1 MTVKLKP
8 KQTIIALDVSSLE
21 ETKDLLSIVDKDLF
35 RLKVGKQLFTSQGPK
50 AIDKLRSL
58 GFDIFLDLKL
68 HDIPNTVSKSLANI
82 CNLGVWMSN
91 IHLLGGQEMIEAATS
106 AVKGLNSEMILV
118 GVTILTSLNEN
129 NLVEM
134 GFNSSAEDLA
144 IKLAK
149 LGKQNGIDG
158 VVCSI
163 GDISGIKA
171 SLGGDFLSV
180 TPGVRMIQDIDDQ
193 KRAGSIYDAIQ
204 FGTDFVVIGR
214 EITQAKNPEGV
225 LKKIESLIV

>member
-21 ETKDLLSIVDKDLF
+21 EIKGLLSIIDKDLF

-50 AIDKLRSL
+50 AIEELRYL

-68 HDIPNTVSKSLANI
+68 HDIPNTVSKSLTNI

-91 IHLLGGQEMIEAATS
+91 IHLLGGQEMIEAASST
-106 AVKGLNSEMILV
+106 VKTLNSDMILV

-129 NLVEM
+129 NLDKL
-134 GFNSSAEDLA
+134 GFNSSAEEIALNLA
-144 IKLAK
+144 E
-149 LGKQNGIDG
+149 LGKQNGVDG

-163 GDISGIKA
+163 EDISGIKA

-180 TPGVRMIQDIDDQ
+180 TPGVRMFQDNDDQ
-193 KRAGSIYDAIQ
+193 KRTGSIYDAIQ
-204 FGTDFVVIGR
+204 FGTDFVVVGR
-214 EITQAKNPEGV
+214 EITQAKNPEVV

>member
-8 KQTIIALDVSSLE
+8 KQTIIALDVNSLE
-21 ETKDLLSIVDKDLF
+21 EIKDLISVVDKDLF

-50 AIDKLRSL
+50 VVDKLRSL

-68 HDIPNTVSKSLANI
+68 HDIPNTVSKSLTNI

-91 IHLLGGQEMIEAATS
+91 IHLLGGQEMIMAASST
-106 AVKGLNSEMILV
+106 VKRLNSEMILV

-129 NLVEM
+129 NLVEL
-134 GFNSSAEDLA
+134 GFNSSAEEIA
-144 IKLAK
+144 INLAK

-163 GDISGIKA
+163 EDISGIKA

-180 TPGVRMIQDIDDQ
+180 TPGVRMLQDIDDQ

-204 FGTDFVVIGR
+204 FGTDFVVVGR

>member
-8 KQTIIALDVSSLE
+8 KQTIIALDVNSLE
-21 ETKDLLSIVDKDLF
+21 EIKSLLAIIDKDIF

-50 AIDKLRSL
+50 AIDELKSL

-68 HDIPNTVSKSLANI
+68 HDIPKTVSKSLENI

-91 IHLLGGQEMIEAATS
+91 IHLLGGQEMIQAASSTIKK
-106 AVKGLNSEMILV
+106 ANSDMILV
-118 GVTILTSLNEN
+118 GVTILTSLNET
-129 NLVEM
+129 NLVEL
-134 GFNSSAEDLA
+134 GFNFSTEEMA

-149 LGKQNGIDG
+149 LGKQNDIDG

-163 GDISGIKA
+163 EDISGIKA
-171 SLGGDFLSV
+171 SFGGNFLSV
-180 TPGVRMIQDIDDQ
+180 TPGVRMLQDNDDQ
-193 KRAGSIYDAIQ
+193 KRVGSIYDAIQ
-204 FGTDFVVIGR
+204 FGTDFVVVGR
-214 EITQAKNPEGV
+214 EITQAKNPKEV

>member
-8 KQTIIALDVSSLE
+8 KQTIIALDVNSLE
-21 ETKDLLSIVDKDLF
+21 EIKSLLAIIDKDIF

-50 AIDKLRSL
+50 AIDELKSL

-68 HDIPNTVSKSLANI
+68 HDIPKTVSKSLENI

-91 IHLLGGQEMIEAATS
+91 IHLLGGQEMIQAASSTIKK
-106 AVKGLNSEMILV
+106 VNSDMILV
-118 GVTILTSLNEN
+118 GVTILTSLNET
-129 NLVEM
+129 NLVEL
-134 GFNSSAEDLA
+134 GFNFSTEEMA

-149 LGKQNGIDG
+149 LGKQNGVDG

-163 GDISGIKA
+163 EDISGIKA
-171 SLGGDFLSV
+171 SFGGNFLSV
-180 TPGVRMIQDIDDQ
+180 TPGVRMLQDNDDQ
-193 KRAGSIYDAIQ
+193 KRVGSIYDAIQ
-204 FGTDFVVIGR
+204 FGTDFVVVGR
-214 EITQAKNPEGV
+214 EITQAKNPKEV

>member
-21 ETKDLLSIVDKDLF
+21 EIKGLLSIIDKDLF

-91 IHLLGGQEMIEAATS
+91 IHILGGQEMIEAASST
-106 AVKGLNSEMILV
+106 VKRLNSEMILL

-129 NLVEM
+129 NLVEL
-134 GFNSSAEDLA
+134 GFNSSVEDLA
-144 IKLAK
+144 INLAK

-163 GDISGIKA
+163 EDISGIKA
-171 SLGGDFLSV
+171 ALGGDFLSV
-180 TPGVRMIQDIDDQ
+180 TPGVRMLQDIDDQ
-193 KRAGSIYDAIQ
+193 KRAGSIYDAIR
-204 FGTDFVVIGR
+204 FGTDFVVVGR

>member
-1 MTVKLKP
+1 MTIKLKP
-8 KQTIIALDVSSLE
+8 KQTIIALDISSLDE
-21 ETKDLLSIVDKDLF
+21 IKSLLSIIDKDLF

-91 IHLLGGQEMIEAATS
+91 IHLLGGKEMIEEASRT
-106 AVKGLNSEMILV
+106 VKKLNSDMILV

-129 NLVEM
+129 NLVEL
-134 GFNSSAEDLA
+134 GFNSSAEEIA
-144 IKLAK
+144 INLAK
-149 LGKQNGIDG
+149 LGKQNGVDG

-163 GDISGIKA
+163 EDISGIKA

-180 TPGVRMIQDIDDQ
+180 TPGVRMLQDDGDQ
-193 KRAGSIYDAIQ
+193 KRSGSIYNAIQ
-204 FGTDFVVIGR
+204 FGTDFVVVGR

>member
-8 KQTIIALDVSSLE
+8 KQTIIALDVNSLE
-21 ETKDLLSIVDKDLF
+21 EIKDLLSMIDKDLF

-50 AIDKLRSL
+50 AVDKLRSL

-68 HDIPNTVSKSLANI
+68 HDIPNTVSKSLTNI

-91 IHLLGGQEMIEAATS
+91 IHLLGGQEMIEAASST
-106 AVKGLNSEMILV
+106 VKKFNNDMILV
-118 GVTILTSLNEN
+118 GVTILTSLNET
-129 NLVEM
+129 NLVEL
-134 GFNSSAEDLA
+134 GFNSSTEEIAVN
-144 IKLAK
+144 LAK
-149 LGKQNGIDG
+149 LGKQNGVEG

-163 GDISGIKA
+163 EDISGIKT

-180 TPGVRMIQDIDDQ
+180 TPGVRMLQDVDDQ

-204 FGTDFVVIGR
+204 FGTDFVVVGR

>member
-21 ETKDLLSIVDKDLF
+21 EIKSLLSVIDKDLF

-50 AIDKLRSL
+50 AIDELRSL

-91 IHLLGGQEMIEAATS
+91 IHLLGGKEMIEEASRT
-106 AVKGLNSEMILV
+106 VKKLNSDMILV

-129 NLVEM
+129 NLVEL
-134 GFNSSAEDLA
+134 GFNSSAEEIA
-144 IKLAK
+144 INLAK
-149 LGKQNGIDG
+149 LGKQNGVDG

-163 GDISGIKA
+163 EDISGIKA

-180 TPGVRMIQDIDDQ
+180 TPGVRMSQSNDDQ
-193 KRAGSIYDAIQ
+193 KRSGSIYDAIQ
-204 FGTDFVVIGR
+204 FGTDFVVVGR
-214 EITQAKNPEGV
+214 EITEAENPEGV

>member
-21 ETKDLLSIVDKDLF
+21 EIKDLLSKVDKDLF

-50 AIDKLRSL
+50 VIDKLRSL

-91 IHLLGGQEMIEAATS
+91 IHLLGGQEMIEAASST
-106 AVKGLNSEMILV
+106 VKRSNSEMILV
-118 GVTILTSLNEN
+118 GVTILTSLNKN
-129 NLVEM
+129 NLVDL
-134 GFNSSAEDLA
+134 GFNSSAEE
-144 IKLAK
+144 ITVKLAK

-163 GDISGIKA
+163 EDISGIKA

-180 TPGVRMIQDIDDQ
+180 TPGVRMVQDNDDQ
-193 KRAGSIYDAIQ
+193 KRSGSIYDAIQ
-204 FGTDFVVIGR
+204 FGTDFVVVGR

>member
-1 MTVKLKP
+1 MTAKIKP
-8 KQTIIALDVSSLE
+8 KQTIIALDVNSLE
-21 ETKDLLSIVDKDLF
+21 EIKDLLSILDKDLF

-68 HDIPNTVSKSLANI
+68 HDIPNTVSKTLTNI

-91 IHLLGGQEMIEAATS
+91 IHLLGGQEMIEAASST
-106 AVKGLNSEMILV
+106 VKKLNSDMILV
-118 GVTILTSLNEN
+118 GVTILTSLNEH
-129 NLVEM
+129 NLVEL
-134 GFNSSAEDLA
+134 GFNSSSEEIAVN
-144 IKLAK
+144 LAK
-149 LGKQNGIDG
+149 LGKQNGVDG

-163 GDISGIKA
+163 EDISGIKT
-171 SLGGDFLSV
+171 SFGGDFLSV
-180 TPGVRMIQDIDDQ
+180 TPGVRMLQDNDDQ

-204 FGTDFVVIGR
+204 FGTDFVVVGR

>member
-50 AIDKLRSL
+50 VIDKLNSL

-68 HDIPNTVSKSLANI
+68 HDIPNTISKSLANI

-106 AVKGLNSEMILV
+106 TVKGLNSEMILV

-163 GDISGIKA
+163 EDISGIKA

-193 KRAGSIYDAIQ
+193 KRAGSIYDAIK

>member
-21 ETKDLLSIVDKDLF
+21 EIKSLLAIIDKDLF

-50 AIDKLRSL
+50 VIEELRAL

-91 IHLLGGQEMIEAATS
+91 IHLLGGKEMIQEASAT
-106 AVKGLNSEMILV
+106 VKKSNSDMILV
-118 GVTILTSLNEN
+118 GVTILTSLNET
-129 NLVEM
+129 NLVEL
-134 GFNSSAEDLA
+134 GFNSSAEEIALN
-144 IKLAK
+144 LAK
-149 LGKQNGIDG
+149 LGKQNGVDG

-163 GDISGIKA
+163 EDISGIKA

-180 TPGVRMIQDIDDQ
+180 TPGVRMSQDNNDQ
-193 KRAGSIYDAIQ
+193 KRSGSIYNAIQ

>member
-21 ETKDLLSIVDKDLF
+21 EIKSLLAIIDKDLF

-50 AIDKLRSL
+50 AIDELRSL

-91 IHLLGGQEMIEAATS
+91 IHLLGGREMIEEASAT
-106 AVKGLNSEMILV
+106 VKKSNSDMILV

-129 NLVEM
+129 NLVDL
-134 GFNSSAEDLA
+134 GFNSSAEEIA

-149 LGKQNGIDG
+149 LGKQNGVDG
-158 VVCSI
+158 AVWSI
-163 GDISGIKA
+163 EDISGIKA

-180 TPGVRMIQDIDDQ
+180 TPGVRMSQDNDDQ
-193 KRAGSIYDAIQ
+193 KRSGSIYNAIQ
-204 FGTDFVVIGR
+204 FGTDFVVVGR

>member
-21 ETKDLLSIVDKDLF
+21 EIKDLLSLVDKDLF

-50 AIDKLRSL
+50 VIDKLRSL

-68 HDIPNTVSKSLANI
+68 HDIPNTVSKSLENI

-91 IHLLGGQEMIEAATS
+91 IHLLGGQEMIES
-106 AVKGLNSEMILV
+106 ASSTIKKLNSDMILV

-129 NLVEM
+129 NLVDL
-134 GFNSSAEDLA
+134 GFNSSVEETA
-144 IKLAK
+144 INLAK
-149 LGKQNGIDG
+149 LGKQNGVDG
-158 VVCSI
+158 VVCSVE
-163 GDISGIKA
+163 DISGIKA

-180 TPGVRMIQDIDDQ
+180 APGVRMLQDNGDQ
-193 KRAGSIYDAIQ
+193 KRAGSLYDAIQ
-204 FGTDFVVIGR
+204 FGADFVVVGR
-214 EITQAKNPEGV
+214 EITEAKNPEGV

>member
-50 AIDKLRSL
+50 VIDKLNSL

-68 HDIPNTVSKSLANI
+68 HDIPNTISKSLANI

-106 AVKGLNSEMILV
+106 TVKGLNSEMILV

-163 GDISGIKA
+163 EDISGIKA

-180 TPGVRMIQDIDDQ
+180 TPGVRMLQDIDDQ

-204 FGTDFVVIGR
+204 FGTDFVVVGR

>member
-50 AIDKLRSL
+50 VIDKLNSL

-68 HDIPNTVSKSLANI
+68 HDIPNTISKSLANI

-106 AVKGLNSEMILV
+106 TVKGLNSEMILV

-163 GDISGIKA
+163 EDISGIKA
-171 SLGGDFLSV
+171 SLGGDFLSI
-180 TPGVRMIQDIDDQ
+180 TPGVRMLQDKDDQ

-204 FGTDFVVIGR
+204 FGTDFVVVGR

>member
-21 ETKDLLSIVDKDLF
+21 EIKDLLSLVDKDLF

-50 AIDKLRSL
+50 VIDKLRSL

-68 HDIPNTVSKSLANI
+68 HDIPNTVSKSLENI

-91 IHLLGGQEMIEAATS
+91 IHLLGGQEMIES
-106 AVKGLNSEMILV
+106 ASSTIKKLNSDMILV

-129 NLVEM
+129 NLVDL
-134 GFNSSAEDLA
+134 GFNSSVEETV
-144 IKLAK
+144 INLAK
-149 LGKQNGIDG
+149 LGKQNGVDG
-158 VVCSI
+158 VVCSVE
-163 GDISGIKA
+163 DISGIKS

-180 TPGVRMIQDIDDQ
+180 APGVRMLQDNGDQ
-193 KRAGSIYDAIQ
+193 KRAGSLYDAIQ
-204 FGTDFVVIGR
+204 FGADFVVVGR
-214 EITQAKNPEGV
+214 EITEAKNPEGV

>member
-8 KQTIIALDVSSLE
+8 KQTIIALDVNSLE
-21 ETKDLLSIVDKDLF
+21 EIKSLLSIIDKDLF

-50 AIDKLRSL
+50 AIDELKSL

-91 IHLLGGQEMIEAATS
+91 IHLLGGREMIEEASST
-106 AVKGLNSEMILV
+106 VKKINSEMILV

-129 NLVEM
+129 NLIEL
-134 GFNSSAEDLA
+134 GFKSSLEEIALN
-144 IKLAK
+144 LAK
-149 LGKQNGIDG
+149 LGKENGIDG

-163 GDISGIKA
+163 DDISGIKA
-171 SLGGDFLSV
+171 SMGSDFLSV
-180 TPGVRMIQDIDDQ
+180 TPGVRMLQENDDQ
-193 KRAGSIYDAIQ
+193 KRSGSIYDAIQ

-214 EITQAKNPEGV
+214 EITQAENPEGV

>member
-21 ETKDLLSIVDKDLF
+21 EIKGLLSIIDKDLF

-50 AIDKLRSL
+50 AIEELRYL

-68 HDIPNTVSKSLANI
+68 HDIPNTVSKSLTNI

-91 IHLLGGQEMIEAATS
+91 IHLLGGQEMIQEASTTI
-106 AVKGLNSEMILV
+106 KKLNSDMILV
-118 GVTILTSLNEN
+118 GVTILTSLDET
-129 NLVEM
+129 NLVEL
-134 GFNSSAEDLA
+134 GLNFNTEEMA

-149 LGKQNGIDG
+149 LGKQNGVDG
-158 VVCSI
+158 VVCSTE
-163 GDISGIKA
+163 DISGIKA
-171 SLGGDFLSV
+171 SFGGNFLSV
-180 TPGVRMIQDIDDQ
+180 TPGVRMLQDNNDQ
-193 KRAGSIYDAIQ
+193 KRVGSLYDAIQ
-204 FGTDFVVIGR
+204 FGTDFVVVGR
-214 EITQAKNPEGV
+214 EITQAKNPKEV

>member
-21 ETKDLLSIVDKDLF
+21 EIKDLLSIVDKDLF

-68 HDIPNTVSKSLANI
+68 HDIPNTVSKSLTNI

-91 IHLLGGQEMIEAATS
+91 IHLLGGQEMIEAASST
-106 AVKGLNSEMILV
+106 VKGLNSEMILV
-118 GVTILTSLNEN
+118 GVTILTSLNET
-129 NLVEM
+129 NLIEL
-134 GFNSSAEDLA
+134 GFNSSAEEIA
-144 IKLAK
+144 INLAK

-163 GDISGIKA
+163 EDISAIKA
-171 SLGGDFLSV
+171 SLGGNFLSV
-180 TPGVRMIQDIDDQ
+180 TPGVRMLQDIDDQ

-204 FGTDFVVIGR
+204 FGTDFVVVGR

>member
-21 ETKDLLSIVDKDLF
+21 EIKSLLAIIDKDLF

-50 AIDKLRSL
+50 AIDELRSL

-91 IHLLGGQEMIEAATS
+91 IHLLGGREMIEEASAT
-106 AVKGLNSEMILV
+106 VKKSNSDMILV

-129 NLVEM
+129 NLVDL
-134 GFNSSAEDLA
+134 GFNSSAEEIA

-149 LGKQNGIDG
+149 LGKQNGVDG

-163 GDISGIKA
+163 EDISGIKA

-180 TPGVRMIQDIDDQ
+180 TPGVRMSQDNDDQ
-193 KRAGSIYDAIQ
+193 KRSGSIYNAIQ
-204 FGTDFVVIGR
+204 FGTDFVVVGR